1 MDDPVQVGRMKNVLV
16 RSLAFPA
23 LVAAGVVVLAL
34 GLMLASLGRNLHALA
49 PLEVHLAAI
58 RRIQLQSL
66 DMQYALVRDL
76 RGEESLDPAR
86 LNAQRNALFALARDP
101 DLLSAQARD
110 AITDAHALFATG
122 TLPPQTV
129 LRDAVTLMHEAAPT
143 LFDVRRH
150 TSTGQDLVTLD
161 SPYRE
166 WYGYPAQGL
175 LVLTLPLDVVIDV
188 VAAGGVL
195 LSLPFVYGV
204 RALQGESVSGAGKA
218 VP

>member
-1 MDDPVQVGRMKNVLV
+1 MQLNGWIMYLPSRRACLAVLLAALLQSGCALTSSFV
-16 RSLAFPA
+16 SSIGARSVTGSAPYPA
-23 LVAAGVVVLAL
+23 RAEAVEVVLQDFPRVLPVGAV
-34 GLMLASLGRNLHALA
+34 AHF
-49 PLEVHLAAI
+49 AAI
-58 RRIQLQSL
+58 PYVSL
-66 DMQYALVRDL
+66 VPDGEGRPAGRVVYKPAEVQWSSDS
-76 RGEESLDPAR
+76 RG
-86 LNAQRNALFALARDP
+86 Q
-101 DLLSAQARD
+101 
-110 AITDAHALFATG
+110 
-122 TLPPQTV
+122 
-129 LRDAVTLMHEAAPT
+129 VTLMHEGAPT

-150 TSTGQDLVTLD
+150 TSSGQDLVTLD

>member
-1 MDDPVQVGRMKNVLV
+1 VLPVG
-16 RSLAFPA
+16 A
-23 LVAAGVVVLAL
+23 VA
-34 GLMLASLGRNLHALA
+34 HF
-49 PLEVHLAAI
+49 AAI
-58 RRIQLQSL
+58 PYVSL
-66 DMQYALVRDL
+66 VPDGEGRPAGRVVYKPAEVQWSSDT
-76 RGEESLDPAR
+76 RG
-86 LNAQRNALFALARDP
+86 Q
-101 DLLSAQARD
+101 
-110 AITDAHALFATG
+110 
-122 TLPPQTV
+122 
-129 LRDAVTLMHEAAPT
+129 VTLLYDGAPT